1 MTPNSTT
8 KLGITVFDQA
18 FGGIYLHRPTILC
31 GRRKSGKFVVATQLL
46 VKTLRAGE
54 KVVLFTAKNPE
65 EVIRAVPD
73 EIINLGEAV
82 ESGQFLICPYSGM
95 QRAGAGPYAPL
106 PFPQALDELSAL
118 VKDNGVSYAI
128 FDSVVPW
135 TAIQPLD
142 AMQEHVDTFFATLDA
157 LALTSL
163 LLLPE
168 PASAAAL
175 SLATIL
181 REVCPI
187 NIEISAKNFGA
198 EFTMQVTKYQGMQG
212 GAKKLP
218 QKFSLDLTPGVG
230 FDSPD
235 APKARTLSDLEAF
248 ASNSR
253 AAAELKQKP
262 APAFR
267 PFLASSLTDFAD
279 GEKAAKSA
287 TPPSTPA
294 ATRAAPPNAP
304 AATSAPSPSFAAA
317 TSAPPPS
324 FAAATSAPSPSFAAA
339 TSAPQPSFAAATSA
353 PLPSFAAAASAVL
366 PSFAAATG
374 GPSTSD
380 GQSSTKTPT
389 HPTLDPPA
397 TVSSGAQD
405 GFSFAS
411 VIDMPEF
418 QHVPTPSANPAPAA
432 ANPPPP
438 KTSGIQFS
446 SVIR

>member
-54 KVVLFTAKNPE
+54 NVVLFTAKNPE
-65 EVIRAVPD
+65 EVIRAVPE
-73 EIINLGEAV
+73 EIIDLGEAV
-82 ESGQFLICPYSGM
+82 ENGQFLICPYSGM
-95 QRAGAGPYAPL
+95 QRSGAGPYAPL
-106 PFPQALDELSAL
+106 PFPQALDELSTL
-118 VKDNGVSYAI
+118 VKDNGVTYAI

-135 TAIQPLD
+135 TAIQPLE
-142 AMQEHVDTFFATLDA
+142 AMQEHVDTFFSTLDV

-198 EFTMQVTKYQGMQG
+198 EFTMQVTKYQGMPG
-212 GAKKLP
+212 GVKKLP

-235 APKARTLSDLEAF
+235 APKAKTLSDLEAF
-248 ASNSR
+248 ASSSR
-253 AAAELKQKP
+253 AAAALKQKS

-267 PFLASSLTDFAD
+267 PFLAASLADFVDSETATTSAPPTSTP
-279 GEKAAKSA
+279 AAKSA
-287 TPPSTPA
+287 VLPTASAAKSTMPPSFA
-294 ATRAAPPNAP
+294 S
-304 AATSAPSPSFAAA
+304 ATSAPPSFASAKSTMPPSFASATNASPSFASATSASPSFASA
-317 TSAPPPS
+317 TSAPPPI
-324 FAAATSAPSPSFAAA
+324 APA
-339 TSAPQPSFAAATSA
+339 
-353 PLPSFAAAASAVL
+353 
-366 PSFAAATG
+366 
-374 GPSTSD
+374 STST
-380 GQSSTKTPT
+380 SPT
-389 HPTLDPPA
+389 NARKSDSQKPKA
-397 TVSSGAQD
+397 ASGAQD

-411 VIDMPEF
+411 VIDLPEF
-418 QHVPTPSANPAPAA
+418 PHAAKPAA
-432 ANPPPP
+432 QPEHQPVTPPPASS
-438 KTSGIQFS
+438 SGIQFS
-446 SVIR
+446 SVIN